1 MATQPKAKPSLRGP
15 FKRDA
20 AKDQMV
26 FWKYHR
32 PDLWSTVSQQMR
44 ADVEAYEQARTA
56 AAQEQERD

>member
-1 MATQPKAKPSLRGP
+1 
-15 FKRDA
+15 
-20 AKDQMV
+20 MV

-32 PDLWSTVSQQMR
+32 PDLWSTVSPAMR